1 MYYMWLYVANPAKQG
16 FAKSETVRELVR
28 LAAKVP
34 CGAGYHHPSIP
45 PSLFALRASHLQKKE
60 KRRKEGGKPLPA
72 VNSKPGRS
80 PVVCSLCRHSVP
92 PRVIERA
99 RNRSRDTHS
108 ARQLGAR
115 GARTSAVPC
124 TTRQRGPWRVLDACA
139 ANSDTRVLASLGCQ
153 RVEGSQQ
160 WRIDCIL
167 GSDYTH
173 IHTHLNLTATDF
185 AGESEK

>member
-99 RNRSRDTHS
+99 RNRSRDTQRETIRRTWSPDVSCALHDAS
-108 ARQLGAR
+108 AGSLK
-115 GARTSAVPC
+115 
-124 TTRQRGPWRVLDACA
+124 GP
-139 ANSDTRVLASLGCQ
+139 
-153 RVEGSQQ
+153 
-160 WRIDCIL
+160 
-167 GSDYTH
+167 
-173 IHTHLNLTATDF
+173 
-185 AGESEK
+185 